1 MSRAHACV
9 KAFLL
14 LRCRRHTRQ
23 TDTRTHTHTPRPS
36 PKTDD
41 TSCTLIVHAGV
52 YAWMLHPYLS
62 HAPPAAASSTVRSL
76 LSTAHAYAAT
86 RRPFQDQHVCA
97 DPSAMVVLGQDF
109 DHRPPSRHQ
118 HTIPT
123 PMPPTPPA
131 DEKPYHAKRPHR
143 KSRLGCRNCKTRKVK
158 CDEKKPSCRN
168 CTLRKETCVY
178 PSQSNPSAPARS
190 TAGSASASA
199 SASAS
204 TPVSTT
210 PPIAISPVSVP
221 ALPSAP
227 LRVVATPI
235 SPSVSS
241 ASPLSQR
248 TNTSPLTSTSL
259 SLTQRSPVAPPSTRS
274 RRLSHDDSSS
284 SDDSAELV
292 VVEEPP
298 FRVGGADAYDMKL
311 LWFYTTE
318 TYSSFSIEAGKLPY
332 VDNILKSSIVKFAFQ
347 SSFLMDCILG
357 LSALHMQSLHMAVP
371 LSKTIGYRARA
382 FAGYRKAI
390 EKADPKDFPALLACS
405 LFMTSLSSEIF
416 READM
421 KPLYIIDWMVVW
433 RGIGLILELLPID
446 SLFDSGLA
454 QLFSRPAFDLN
465 QSALSI
471 PANLLFMV
479 TSIKEGDQDYPDTE
493 AYYNTLKFLGGLY
506 RELET
511 GFGPVLSLRIITWF
525 TFLPGP
531 FVELAKKR
539 RPRALVI
546 LAHYL
551 CFMKLVQ
558 KVWWL
563 NGVADRG
570 IQDIIDHL
578 SAEWQP
584 LLRVPRSAIQMYDRV
599 ELAKLIQGNHAWE
612 PRENEKTAVVTQ
624 LAMVNNAGE
633 EVAYDE
639 ETGWVPLS
647 RTADPEELR
656 IVRESTPRVHGRPT
670 ASPRHT
676 EGLSPP
682 KS

>member
-1 MSRAHACV
+1 MAPLSAGSR
-9 KAFLL
+9 
-14 LRCRRHTRQ
+14 
-23 TDTRTHTHTPRPS
+23 RPS
-36 PKTDD
+36 
-41 TSCTLIVHAGV
+41 
-52 YAWMLHPYLS
+52 
-62 HAPPAAASSTVRSL
+62 
-76 LSTAHAYAAT
+76 
-86 RRPFQDQHVCA
+86 
-97 DPSAMVVLGQDF
+97 
-109 DHRPPSRHQ
+109 
-118 HTIPT
+118 
-123 PMPPTPPA
+123 
-131 DEKPYHAKRPHR
+131 
-143 KSRLGCRNCKTRKVK
+143 
-158 CDEKKPSCRN
+158 
-168 CTLRKETCVY
+168 
-178 PSQSNPSAPARS
+178 
-190 TAGSASASA
+190 
-199 SASAS
+199 
-204 TPVSTT
+204 
-210 PPIAISPVSVP
+210 
-221 ALPSAP
+221 
-227 LRVVATPI
+227 
-235 SPSVSS
+235 
-241 ASPLSQR
+241 
-248 TNTSPLTSTSL
+248 
-259 SLTQRSPVAPPSTRS
+259 
-274 RRLSHDDSSS
+274 HDGSSS
-284 SDDSAELV
+284 SEDSTELIV
-292 VVEEPP
+292 VDEPP

-318 TYSSFSIEAGKLPY
+318 TYASFSIEAGKLPY

-347 SSFLMDCILG
+347 SPFLMDCILG
-357 LSALHMQSLHMAVP
+357 LSALHMQSMHMAVP
-371 LSKTIGYRARA
+371 LSKTVGYRARA

-390 EKADPKDFPALLACS
+390 ERADPKDFPALLACS
-405 LFMTSLSSEIF
+405 LLMISLSSEIF
-416 READM
+416 REVDM
-421 KPLYIIDWMVVW
+421 KPLYIVDWMVVW
-433 RGIGLILELLPID
+433 RGIGLILDLLPID

-471 PANLLFMV
+471 PTSLLFMV
-479 TSIKEGDQDYPDTE
+479 TSIKEGDVDFPDIE

-531 FVELAKKR
+531 FVELAKKH

-551 CFMKLVQ
+551 CFIKLVQ

-563 NGVADRG
+563 EGVGDRG

-578 SAEWQP
+578 DSEWQP
-584 LLRVPRSAIQMYDRV
+584 LLAVPRAAMQVYDKV

-612 PRENEKTAVVTQ
+612 PREGEKAGVVTR

-647 RTADPEELR
+647 RTADPENLR

-682 KS
+682 NS

>member
-1 MSRAHACV
+1 M
-9 KAFLL
+9 
-14 LRCRRHTRQ
+14 
-23 TDTRTHTHTPRPS
+23 
-36 PKTDD
+36 
-41 TSCTLIVHAGV
+41 
-52 YAWMLHPYLS
+52 
-62 HAPPAAASSTVRSL
+62 
-76 LSTAHAYAAT
+76 
-86 RRPFQDQHVCA
+86 
-97 DPSAMVVLGQDF
+97 
-109 DHRPPSRHQ
+109 
-118 HTIPT
+118 
-123 PMPPTPPA
+123 
-131 DEKPYHAKRPHR
+131 
-143 KSRLGCRNCKTRKVK
+143 
-158 CDEKKPSCRN
+158 
-168 CTLRKETCVY
+168 
-178 PSQSNPSAPARS
+178 
-190 TAGSASASA
+190 
-199 SASAS
+199 
-204 TPVSTT
+204 
-210 PPIAISPVSVP
+210 
-221 ALPSAP
+221 
-227 LRVVATPI
+227 
-235 SPSVSS
+235 
-241 ASPLSQR
+241 
-248 TNTSPLTSTSL
+248 
-259 SLTQRSPVAPPSTRS
+259 APPSAGS
-274 RRLSHDDSSS
+274 RRLSNDDASS
-284 SDDSAELV
+284 SDDSAELIV
-292 VVEEPP
+292 VDEPP
-298 FRVGGADAYDMKL
+298 FRLGGADAYDMKL

-318 TYSSFSIEAGKLPY
+318 TYASFSIEAGKLPY

-347 SSFLMDCILG
+347 SPFLMDCILG

-371 LSKTIGYRARA
+371 LSKTVGYRARA
-382 FAGYRKAI
+382 FAGYRQAI

-421 KPLYIIDWMVVW
+421 KPLYIVDWMVVW

-454 QLFSRPAFDLN
+454 QLFSRPGFDLN

-479 TSIKEGDQDYPDTE
+479 TSIKKGDMDFPDIE

-539 RPRALVI
+539 RPRSLVI

-551 CFMKLVQ
+551 CFIKLVQ

-563 NGVADRG
+563 DGVADRG

-578 SAEWQP
+578 GPEWQT
-584 LLRVPRSAIQMYDRV
+584 LLRVPRAAMQVYDKV

-612 PRENEKTAVVTQ
+612 PREGEKATVVTQ
-624 LAMVNNAGE
+624 LAMVNNSGE

-647 RTADPEELR
+647 RTADPEDLR
-656 IVRESTPRVHGRPT
+656 MVRESTPRVHGRPT

-682 KS
+682 NS